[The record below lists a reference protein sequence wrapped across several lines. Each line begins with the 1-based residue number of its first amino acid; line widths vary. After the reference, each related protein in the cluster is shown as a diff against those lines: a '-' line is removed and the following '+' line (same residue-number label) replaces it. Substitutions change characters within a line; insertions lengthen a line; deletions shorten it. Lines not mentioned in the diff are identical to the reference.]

1 MDGWMDGWQRS
12 GWSIGM
18 VARRNLL
25 GSKHFRNC
33 NSSCFDVPA
42 LNSGESKRS
51 FYRWSQHRKIAILT
65 DLPCAGCEGKVH
77 ERCLQSLSHSHFLRP
92 DSLIT
97 LSDEPQPMNR
107 SRGVRQAATPAD
119 RCRLAI
125 LPAVR
130 RVDENKDL
138 HILMNKTP

>member
-1 MDGWMDGWQRS
+1 MEPTQKNQQPTVVLEIQAS
-12 GWSIGM
+12 
-18 VARRNLL
+18 
-25 GSKHFRNC
+25 
-33 NSSCFDVPA
+33 
-42 LNSGESKRS
+42 
-51 FYRWSQHRKIAILT
+51 IAILT